1 MTTLQ
6 ARESRVRR
14 ALAKQGMRL
23 QKTPARSWLRDA
35 FGPGYQVVDDRN
47 CVLAGC
53 THHEFQAT
61 IEEIEVFTFGPTTT
75 ST

>member
-1 MTTLQ
+1 MTTLH

-23 QKTPARSWLRDA
+23 QKTPSRSWLRHHY
-35 FGPGYQVVDDRN
+35 GPGYQVVDDRN
-47 CVLAGC
+47 CVITGC

-61 IEEIEVFTFGPTTT
+61 IEEVEHFTFGPTTT
-75 ST
+75 DS